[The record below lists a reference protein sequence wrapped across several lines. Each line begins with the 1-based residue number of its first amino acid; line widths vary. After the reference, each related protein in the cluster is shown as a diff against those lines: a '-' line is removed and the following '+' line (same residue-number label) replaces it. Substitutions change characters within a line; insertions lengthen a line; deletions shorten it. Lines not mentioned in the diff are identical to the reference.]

1 MKSLIRLMMVAAIPV
16 SLVGCGKTAMVD
28 MKVSALDRPGQVT
41 PLDQGQAKRTF
52 ALSKLLSDID
62 RGQKILA
69 FPAGYDGTYCNMYD
83 GGENVVTYSGS
94 KQFLGD
100 WSSELGEVFYE
111 ALTNKGFNVAGDP
124 TDLFTQASVA
134 SSSEYLIGGRIVHI
148 AGNFCHLHHWWDG
161 RPLYTYSGEIE
172 LEVEWSVF
180 NTLTKQVI
188 TKFKTAG
195 FGKQGEKIKDG
206 VYVAFETAFIEA
218 VEGFAENET
227 VRKLAI
233 GERVSS
239 QTSGQAIQS
248 TSVVNGSVKDSFST
262 EYMQSMVATIRVGRG
277 HGSGFFVGKNGL
289 LLTNAHVV
297 GNANSVQVISSS
309 GLEIEGTVLARD
321 TARDIALVKTAL
333 RPSSALHIEVSDL
346 SVAQEVFAIGTPM
359 DEGLKSTITKGIISG
374 FRNDPASGLKFI
386 QADVAISPGNS
397 GGPLVDSRGSV
408 VGVSVA
414 KYQGG
419 GAEGLGLF
427 IPIQQAIDAL
437 SIKLK

>member
-1 MKSLIRLMMVAAIPV
+1 MKVFGRSIWVLLLAIG
-16 SLVGCGKTAMVD
+16 LVGCQKTELVR

-41 PLDQGQAKRTF
+41 PLEQGDAKRTF

-62 RGQKILA
+62 RGERILA

-111 ALTNKGFNVAGDP
+111 ALTNKGFSVAGDP
-124 TDLFTQASVA
+124 TDLFTQATVA
-134 SSSEYLIGGRIVHI
+134 RSSEYLIGGRITHI

-161 RPLYTYSGEIE
+161 RPLNKYSGELEI
-172 LEVEWSVF
+172 EVEWSVF

-188 TKFKTAG
+188 AKFKSSG
-195 FGKQGEKIKDG
+195 VGRQNEKVKDG
-206 VYVAFETAFIEA
+206 VYLAFESAFIEA
-218 VEGFAENET
+218 VEGFAQNDT
-227 VRKLAI
+227 VRKLAT
-233 GERVSS
+233 GERI
-239 QTSGQAIQS
+239 TSGGQAVALDQ
-248 TSVVNGSVKDSFST
+248 TAVKNGTVRESFST
-262 EYMQSMVATIRVGRG
+262 DYLQSMVMTIRVGQG
-277 HGSGFFVGKNGL
+277 HGSGFFIGNEGL

-297 GNANSVQVISSS
+297 GSANSVQVVSSN
-309 GLEIEGTVLARD
+309 GLEIEGKVIARD
-321 TARDIALVKTAL
+321 TGRDIAIVKSPL
-333 RPSSALHIEVSDL
+333 KPSSVMHINTSDL
-346 SVAQEVFAIGTPM
+346 AVAQEVYAIGTPM

-374 FRNDPASGLKFI
+374 FRNDPASGLRFI

-397 GGPLVDSRGSV
+397 GGPLVDSLGSV

-427 IPIQQAIDAL
+427 IPIQNAL
-437 SIKLK
+437 EALQIKLQ